1 MYDLYGRLPIPLD
14 FGYHCIS
21 LQPYGVNLIYFK
33 QRLFDITEL
42 IWHWIAMIHTEIRKS
57 EFMAKLNFLKIIEPS
72 PEKMNVF

>member
-1 MYDLYGRLPIPLD
+1 MYDLYGRLLIPLD

-42 IWHWIAMIHTEIRKS
+42 IWYWIAMIQRLENQSLWRNSIFKDY
-57 EFMAKLNFLKIIEPS
+57 
-72 PEKMNVF
+72 